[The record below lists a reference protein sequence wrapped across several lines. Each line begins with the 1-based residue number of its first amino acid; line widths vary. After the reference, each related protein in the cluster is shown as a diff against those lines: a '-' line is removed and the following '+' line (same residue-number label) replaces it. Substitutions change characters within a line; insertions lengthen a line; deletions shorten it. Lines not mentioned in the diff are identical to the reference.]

1 MSLKSSFILFLKR
14 SVCEPGSGM
23 STKWQMSGVVQGGVD
38 SGREQPHRPF
48 TARTV
53 LLFAAFLL
61 RMG

>member
-1 MSLKSSFILFLKR
+1 MSLKSSFILFLK
-14 SVCEPGSGM
+14 SGM
-23 STKWQMSGVVQGGVD
+23 STKWHMSGVVQGGVD

-48 TARTV
+48 TAGTV